1 MRQSE
6 LKPSSSFKS
15 DNEIHSGEQ
24 SYKSYPEL
32 WFECV
37 KNLQNSSFQ
46 LFFFCFLLI
55 PEITFSFNVIS
66 YYLQEAEY

>member
-1 MRQSE
+1 MHQSE

-46 LFFFCFLLI
+46 LIVFLL
-55 PEITFSFNVIS
+55 FSSNTRDYF
-66 YYLQEAEY
+66 QF

>member
-32 WFECV
+32 CFECV

-46 LFFFCFLLI
+46 LIVFLL
-55 PEITFSFNVIS
+55 FSSNTRDYF
-66 YYLQEAEY
+66 QF

>member
-1 MRQSE
+1 MCQSE

-15 DNEIHSGEQ
+15 DNEVHACEQ

-46 LFFFCFLLI
+46 LLVFLL
-55 PEITFSFNVIS
+55 FSSNTRDYF
-66 YYLQEAEY
+66 QF